1 MADYSETGYV
11 STRFLRKAGAYSDII
26 PKGEYMKVIGLIGG
40 MSWESSAEY
49 YKLINRRIK
58 DVRGGY
64 SSAKCLMYSVDF
76 AEIEALQS
84 KDKWDEAGA
93 LLADAA
99 KRLEAGG
106 ADFILL
112 CTNTMHKVADAIQN
126 SVSIPFVHIADA
138 TCEAVKAQ
146 GLKKVA
152 LLGTRYTMEQDFYK
166 QRLIDNGLEVI
177 VPEKA
182 DRNTV
187 HNIIYEELVR
197 GEVKYESKLR
207 FQTIINCQK
216 KRGAEGVILGCTE
229 IGLLIKPDDSPLPV
243 FDTTEIHAH
252 TAAELALK

>member
-1 MADYSETGYV
+1 
-11 STRFLRKAGAYSDII
+11 
-26 PKGEYMKVIGLIGG
+26 MKVIGLIGG

-49 YKLINRRIK
+49 YRLINQRVKERL
-58 DVRGGY
+58 GGY
-64 SSAKCLMYSVDF
+64 SSAKSLMYSVDF
-76 AEIEALQS
+76 AEIEALQVQNR
-84 KDKWDEAGA
+84 WDEAGE

-112 CTNTMHKVADAIQN
+112 CTNTMHKVADTIQK

-166 QRLIDNGLEVI
+166 QRLIDSGLEVI
-177 VPEKA
+177 VPEKT
-182 DRNTV
+182 DRDTV
-187 HNIIYEELVR
+187 HNIIYEELVQ
-197 GEVKYESKLR
+197 GVVKHESRLR
-207 FQTIINCQK
+207 YQIIINCLM

-229 IGLLIKPDDSPLPV
+229 IGLLIKPEDSPVPV
-243 FDTTEIHAH
+243 FDTTVIHAH
-252 TAAELALK
+252 TAADMALK

>member
-1 MADYSETGYV
+1 
-11 STRFLRKAGAYSDII
+11 
-26 PKGEYMKVIGLIGG
+26 MKVIGLIGG

-49 YKLINRRIK
+49 YRLINQRVK
-58 DVRGGY
+58 EKLGGFA
-64 SSAKCLMYSVDF
+64 SAKCLMYSVDF
-76 AEIEALQS
+76 AEIEALQV
-84 KDKWDEAGA
+84 KNQWDEAGE

-112 CTNTMHKVADAIQN
+112 CTNTMHKVADAIQK

-138 TCEAVKAQ
+138 TCEAIKAQ
-146 GLKKVA
+146 GQKKVA

-187 HNIIYEELVR
+187 HNIIYEELVQ
-197 GEVKYESKLR
+197 GVVKYESRLR
-207 FQTIINCQK
+207 YQTIINCMK

-229 IGLLIKPDDSPLPV
+229 IGLLIKPDDSSVPV
-243 FDTTEIHAH
+243 FDTTVIHAH
-252 TAAELALK
+252 TAAVMALG